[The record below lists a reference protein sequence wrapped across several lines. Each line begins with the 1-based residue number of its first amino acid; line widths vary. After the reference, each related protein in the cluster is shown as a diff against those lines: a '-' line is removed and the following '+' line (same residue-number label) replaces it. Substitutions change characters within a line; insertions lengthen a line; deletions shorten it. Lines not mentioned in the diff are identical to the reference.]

1 MQVVF
6 FFSLLASLDVPL
18 PYCLICSCGRTR
30 LTLMNSWLIL
40 RQQQMAMQVAS
51 YTYSSKGISLPT
63 HTHTTDHPWPA
74 RGSSSAWYENANCFL
89 LESLTHQSLAHS
101 VFCDRVGTQ
110 RRSRHRGRQGGRI
123 RAGEE
128 RTLFRLATT
137 PAFRSWAVRPLE
149 AHRRTGLYELS
160 FPFCFFNFIRWHIV
174 RHAQRFNLLALVHL

>member
-1 MQVVF
+1 
-6 FFSLLASLDVPL
+6 LLV
-18 PYCLICSCGRTR
+18 T
-30 LTLMNSWLIL
+30 LTPANF
-40 RQQQMAMQVAS
+40 
-51 YTYSSKGISLPT
+51 T

-160 FPFCFFNFIRWHIV
+160 FPFCFFLILYDGTLCVMLKDLTYPHSFTS
-174 RHAQRFNLLALVHL
+174 NLLQSSISISHIQTNYYIFYIFQQCGSNETTTNEIKY